1 MTLFD
6 RISAHNLQ
14 RAIDNPRLVLGH
26 IRRTGTQWNRAIND
40 RLRDRDGTP
49 VINEEWDTLIILDAC
64 RYDLFA
70 DVNTLEGDLSARFSM
85 GSSSPEFFERNF
97 AGQQFH
103 DTVYVTANPFITQ
116 LPPETFHAV
125 IHAYETAWNDEHQ
138 TVMPDAMT
146 ELLLD
151 AHNTYPDKRIIGH
164 YMQPHYP
171 FLGEL
176 GRDIDHRGYHPES
189 KGQADLETSI
199 WHQLQFGETDATR
212 NEVVAA
218 YRENLE
224 LVLPYIRDLLAE
236 IDGKAVITADHGNLI
251 GERLSPLPVR
261 AYGHPDGSHA
271 VGLLKVPWFEP
282 PFSSRRDIGFDSPI
296 PDPETR
302 PRNIS
307 DSTVSDRLQALGYR
321 E

>member
-1 MTLFD
+1 MILFD
-6 RISAHNLQ
+6 RISTRNLR

-26 IRRTGTQWNRAIND
+26 IRRTGSQWNQAIND
-40 RLRDRDGTP
+40 RFRDRNGTFL
-49 VINEEWDTLIILDAC
+49 INEEWDTLVILDAC

-70 DVNTLEGDLSARFSM
+70 DVNTLEGDLSARFSR

-103 DTVYVTANPFITQ
+103 DTVYVTANPFVTQ
-116 LPPETFHAV
+116 LPMETFHAV
-125 IHAYETAWNDEHQ
+125 IHAYETAWDDEHQ
-138 TVMPDAMT
+138 TVTPDAMT
-146 ELLLD
+146 ELLIK
-151 AHNTYPDKRIIGH
+151 AHKTYPDKRIIGH

-176 GRDIDHRGYHPES
+176 GRNIDHRGYHPEN
-189 KGQADLETSI
+189 KGQADLEPSI
-199 WHQLQFGETDATR
+199 WHQLQFGKTDATR
-212 NEVVAA
+212 DEVIAA

-224 LVLPYIRDLLAE
+224 LVLPHIHDLLAE
-236 IDGKAVITADHGNLI
+236 IDGKTVITADHGNLI

-261 AYGHPDGSHA
+261 GYGHPDGSHA

-282 PFSSRRDIGFDSPI
+282 PFSSRRDIVAEPPI
-296 PDPETR
+296 SAPETESG
-302 PRNIS
+302 IVS
-307 DSTVSDRLQALGYR
+307 ESTVSDRLQALGYR